1 MLLLIGTSLAVA
13 QPFTRRSS
21 QAQHDGLKKYYEISD
36 FKLGGK
42 YDLADPSKW
51 ENGGEGGTTL
61 ESLGG
66 GRLRTAYI
74 AIGSPRRNAAG
85 EITNAVV
92 INSYYSGDSTDMYE
106 QWVKGAAL
114 SGGVPII
121 GPGRP
126 IDTDRYY
133 VVMVDP
139 LGTWGAS
146 KPSDGL
152 GTKFPQYSYYDM
164 VQANYRML
172 RDHLKVANVA
182 LVSGVSMG
190 GTQTYVWGVM
200 HPEFVQALMPIGGT
214 TQSDAGDP
222 VGNWTFQ
229 LMTAAIQSDPVW
241 QATKGDYYKLP
252 KEKHP
257 LPGVAFGWSVLG
269 LTGYDLAY
277 RTTQD
282 FAVVQPEVFYW
293 DPPNEK
299 AGLNVTNR
307 SKLYDAVD
315 LVWRN
320 RVGEI
325 HNINPDLGRIR
336 SRTLVMHIKND
347 LWLNFKLA
355 ERAVDRIPGA
365 DLIAEDSPVAH
376 YGVFG
381 IINRR
386 VHDPKLVSF
395 LEDVARL
402 NKQQQFV
409 AKNYRVAA
417 VATNIDP
424 GKSFWKDF
432 VTYPFP
438 VKYATVK
445 DGSGTSWQIG
455 YMDEYAGTDPN
466 PPVLVVV
473 HGKGAFA
480 GHYGNVIK
488 QALESGIRV
497 IAPDLPHYGM
507 SGPGNLDKNPAR
519 TMQDMRDVVTNSLS
533 TSWVSSRL
541 SISATRWAARSSWD
555 MRSLGRTPCAA

>member
-1 MLLLIGTSLAVA
+1 
-13 QPFTRRSS
+13 
-21 QAQHDGLKKYYEISD
+21 
-36 FKLGGK
+36 
-42 YDLADPSKW
+42 
-51 ENGGEGGTTL
+51 
-61 ESLGG
+61 
-66 GRLRTAYI
+66 
-74 AIGSPRRNAAG
+74 
-85 EITNAVV
+85 
-92 INSYYSGDSTDMYE
+92 MYE